1 MLRQSLL
8 KKGHLYVRVPSVSQQ
23 VQTLWPHSESIKD
36 MAVEQQIPKAE
47 LGGNSNEDLV
57 IQYTVLNRLNTLEV
71 YVVEL

>member
-1 MLRQSLL
+1 
-8 KKGHLYVRVPSVSQQ
+8 
-23 VQTLWPHSESIKD
+23 

-57 IQYTVLNRLNTLEV
+57 IQYTALNRLNTLEV